1 MRIISTMGMVL
12 AMTLGAA
19 TVVHAE
25 EITWPGYMWQDPEDV
40 PFYGAFADDFEKANP
55 DIQIKRVPVPYSGFF
70 DKQFTDLA
78 SGNPADIVTMFDGEL
93 GTYIENGF
101 LEPLNPYLDK
111 AGISLDDFGPS
122 ARLAVRDGKIYGV
135 NIIVNPVVLLYHS
148 KLLEQA
154 GVQPPKD
161 ISEYYEALKKLN
173 QPEKHQFATNIFAK
187 PGAAN
192 LQYNSVQTYVRG
204 FGVDF
209 FEKGKPTADK
219 PETIEALRFYKKI
232 YDENLT
238 PKGMDINGAAQ
249 LFYQGKIAME
259 PIASFA
265 GKLVGKIS
273 PELGPQLRAMALPF
287 PGHATKALSVF
298 VGIGK
303 DSKNKDAAGKMVAF
317 IATLQE
323 QQKIL
328 DLIGQPPARLD
339 IDYTA
344 TLSKYPWF
352 QAYIDAAHDPKT
364 KSIAPEGAESFAAEV
379 QKVVGAN
386 VEAMLFSGVSPED
399 TAAKMQKELLA
410 LVASKKKN

>member
-1 MRIISTMGMVL
+1 MRIISTMGIVL
-12 AMTLGAA
+12 GMALGAT

-70 DKQFTDLA
+70 DKQLIDLA
-78 SGNPADIVTMFDGEL
+78 SGNPADIITMFDGEL

-111 AGISLDDFGPS
+111 AGISLKDFGPS
-122 ARLAVRDGKIYGV
+122 ARLAVKDGKIYGV

-148 KLLEQA
+148 KLLEEA
-154 GVQPPKD
+154 GLQPPKNIAEFYD
-161 ISEYYEALKKLN
+161 ALKKLN
-173 QPEKHQFATNIFAK
+173 HPEKHQFATNIFAK

-192 LQYNSVQTYVRG
+192 LQYNSVMAYVRG
-204 FGVDF
+204 FGGDF
-209 FEKGKPTADK
+209 FEKGQPTATK

-249 LFYQGKIAME
+249 MFYHGKIAME
-259 PIASFA
+259 PASSFA
-265 GKLVGKIS
+265 GKLVAQIS
-273 PELGPQLRAMALPF
+273 PDLGPQLRAMPLPF
-287 PGHATKALSVF
+287 PGHATRALNVF
-298 VGIGK
+298 VGVAK
-303 DSKNKDAAGKMVAF
+303 NSKHKDAAGKMVAF
-317 IATLQE
+317 IATLEE

-339 IDYTA
+339 VDYTA
-344 TLSKYPWF
+344 TLAKYPWF
-352 QAYIDAAHDPKT
+352 QAYIDATRDPNT
-364 KSIAPEGAESFAAEV
+364 KSIAPEGAESFASEV
-379 QKVVGAN
+379 QKVVGTN

-399 TAAKMQKELLA
+399 AASKMQKELLA